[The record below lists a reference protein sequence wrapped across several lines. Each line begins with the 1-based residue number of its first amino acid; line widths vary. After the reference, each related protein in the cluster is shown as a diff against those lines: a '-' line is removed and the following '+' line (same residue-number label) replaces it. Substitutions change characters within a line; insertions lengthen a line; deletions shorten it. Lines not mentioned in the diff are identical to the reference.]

1 MLCGIK
7 CHKCL
12 SHDLDKIGFR
22 FVFTAN
28 SATFALMKLATTNE
42 VALAP
47 RVTVGSLFAGIGGFC
62 SAYIRAGAE
71 VAWANEVDA
80 NACRTYRA
88 NFEHRLIEKSIMD
101 LGVEK
106 DNLSPVDIL
115 TAGFP
120 CQPFSKAGNKLGFAD
135 QRGQMFFQIIRLIE
149 EFGENKPK
157 ILFFENVSNFKTHD
171 EGRTFATV
179 KEAVKGAGYWFSE
192 ANTRILNTRTHSV
205 IPQNRERIFMVAY
218 SQDYFSG
225 NQFVFPE
232 LEPEE
237 NRKVVGDYLDLSVKA
252 PDIHYF
258 KETSQ
263 YYPLFKEKIDNG
275 AEDGIYQLRRVYVR
289 ENKSNSCFTLTAS
302 MGLGG
307 HNVPVI
313 RDKWGIRRLTPK
325 ECANLQGFDTSSPD
339 QWYHLPE
346 GVADVQ
352 LYKQIGNAVTVPL
365 VQKMAL
371 ATIQD
376 LANPQRRRDDRELVL
391 KAKQKIKF

>member
-1 MLCGIK
+1 
-7 CHKCL
+7 
-12 SHDLDKIGFR
+12 
-22 FVFTAN
+22 
-28 SATFALMKLATTNE
+28 MKVELTDEPNPASK
-42 VALAP
+42 
-47 RVTVGSLFAGIGGFC
+47 VTVGSLFAGIGGFC
-62 SAYIRAGAE
+62 GAYRRAGAQLS
-71 VAWANEVDA
+71 WANELDA
-80 NACRTYRA
+80 HACRTYRA
-88 NFEHRLIEKSIMD
+88 NFQHPLLEKSILD
-101 LGVEK
+101 LSVQG

-135 QRGQMFFQIIRLIE
+135 RRGQMFFEIIRLIE
-149 EFGENKPK
+149 EFGAEKPK

-171 EGRTFATV
+171 NGRTFATV

-192 ANTRILNTRTHSV
+192 ANARILNTRLHSV

-218 SQDYFSG
+218 SQDYFG
-225 NQFVFPE
+225 ANNFVFPE
-232 LEPEE
+232 LEDEAS
-237 NRKVVGDYLDLSVKA
+237 RKVVSDYLDLHERA

-258 KETSQ
+258 KESSQ
-263 YYPLFKEKIDNG
+263 YYPLFRDKIDAG

-325 ECANLQGFDTSSPD
+325 ECANLQGFDTSSSD
-339 QWYHLPE
+339 KWYNLPAD
-346 GVADVQ
+346 VADVQ

-365 VQKMAL
+365 VQKMAQT
-371 ATIQD
+371 TIED
-376 LANPQRRRDDRELVL
+376 IMNPQRKREEVTLAPKAQL
-391 KAKQKIKF
+391 KFKF